1 MSISTWP
8 GFGKCKKPDEGG
20 ISELLS
26 RQYCWDF
33 EKMSEELELG
43 IYKNIKALKYGIPNF
58 LKGRI

>member
-1 MSISTWP
+1 M
-8 GFGKCKKPDEGG
+8 
-20 ISELLS
+20 LS